1 MMATVSELSMYQ
13 ASAMKL
19 AQENQARDEPNPTP
33 YTLHPTPYTLTLH
46 PDPNPTP

>member
-19 AQENQARDEPNPTP
+19 TQENQARDEALRTQQAN
-33 YTLHPTPYTLTLH
+33 LDNNLTLTLTLTS
-46 PDPNPTP
+46 P